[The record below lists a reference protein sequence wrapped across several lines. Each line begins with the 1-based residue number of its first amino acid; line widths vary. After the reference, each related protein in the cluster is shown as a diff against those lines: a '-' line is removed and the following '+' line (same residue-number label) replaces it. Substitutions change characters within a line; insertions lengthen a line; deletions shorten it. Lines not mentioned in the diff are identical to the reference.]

1 MSGAGFDDIDVSAWQ
16 IEHVEALGRKRKMW
30 LLDPDDDAWLFKQ
43 TTENSHSDGTRYW
56 KGDDWAEV
64 VVSAVAGKMGIPA
77 ATYRLAH
84 LDELGSSLPG
94 VISRKMVND
103 DESLIEG
110 NILLEEV
117 GVRAAS
123 VRDRTGYT
131 LQNVQRSLE
140 EVAPPVG
147 DSGMTSWDWFVGFV
161 VLDALV
167 GNTDRHQQN
176 WAVIQDSTRRLAP
189 TFDHASS
196 LGFLLDDQ
204 TRVDRL
210 RTEDTGFSVGT
221 YAAKASSKFEG
232 NPSTLAIAESALEMV
247 EPTVRDHWIAHVE
260 GIQSLDRILAEVPAS
275 RISPAAISFAAAVFQ
290 ANRTQLCDTR
300 GLL

>member
-1 MSGAGFDDIDVSAWQ
+1 MSNAGFPDVDIGAWQ

-30 LLDPDDDAWLFKQ
+30 LLDPDGDAWLFKQ
-43 TTENSHSDGTRYW
+43 TTENRHSDGTRYW

-64 VVSAVAGKMGIPA
+64 VVSAVASEMGIPTP
-77 ATYRLAH
+77 TYRLAH
-84 LDELGSSLPG
+84 LNESGSSSRG

-117 GVRAAS
+117 GVRAAG

-131 LQNVQRSLE
+131 LQNVRRSLQ

-147 DSGMTSWDWFVGFV
+147 NSRMTSWDWFVGFV

-176 WAVIQDSTRRLAP
+176 WAVIQASTRRLAP

-204 TRVDRL
+204 TRLDRL
-210 RTEDTGFSVGT
+210 RTEDAGFSVGT
-221 YAAKASSKFEG
+221 YAAKASSKFDG

-247 EPTVRDHWIAHVE
+247 GPTVRDHWIGHVE
-260 GIQSLDRILAEVPAS
+260 AVQSLDPILAEVPPS
-275 RISPAAISFAAAVFQ
+275 RISPAAASFAAAVFR
-290 ANRTQLCDTR
+290 ANRTQLCDTP
-300 GLL
+300 

>member
-1 MSGAGFDDIDVSAWQ
+1 VSGPGFDDIDVSTWRV
-16 IEHVEALGRKRKMW
+16 EHVEALGRKRKMW
-30 LLDPDDDAWLFKQ
+30 LLDPGGDAWLYKQ
-43 TTENSHSDGTRYW
+43 TTENRHSDGTRYW

-64 VVSAVAGKMGIPA
+64 VVSAVASEMGIPA

-84 LDELGSSLPG
+84 LDESCSSLPG
-94 VISRKMVND
+94 VISLKMVND
-103 DESLIEG
+103 EESLIEG
-110 NILLEEV
+110 NILLDEV
-117 GVRAAS
+117 GVRASS

-140 EVAPPVG
+140 EVAPPVAE
-147 DSGMTSWDWFVGFV
+147 SGMTSWDWFVGFV

-204 TRVDRL
+204 TRLDRL
-210 RTEDTGFSVGT
+210 RTEDAGFSVGT

-232 NPSTLAIAESALEMV
+232 NPSTLAIAKSAMEMV
-247 EPTVRDHWIAHVE
+247 EPTVRDYWIGQVE
-260 GIQSLDRILAEVPAS
+260 AVPSLDPILAEVPAS
-275 RISPAAISFAAAVFQ
+275 RISPAAASFASGVFQ
-290 ANRTQLCDTR
+290 ANRTQLYDTP
-300 GLL
+300 

>member
-1 MSGAGFDDIDVSAWQ
+1 MSGAAFEDIDVSSWRV
-16 IEHVEALGRKRKMW
+16 EHVEALGRKRKMW
-30 LLDPDDDAWLFKQ
+30 LLDPGGDAWLYKQ
-43 TTENSHSDGTRYW
+43 TTENRHSDGSRYW

-64 VVSAVAGKMGIPA
+64 VVSAVAGEMGIPA
-77 ATYRLAH
+77 AVYRLAH
-84 LDELGSSLPG
+84 LDESGTSSPG
-94 VISRKMVND
+94 VISQKMVND

-110 NILLEEV
+110 NILLEEA

-140 EVAPPVG
+140 DVAPPVG

-176 WAVIQDSTRRLAP
+176 WAVIQDSSRRLAP

-204 TRVDRL
+204 TRLDRL
-210 RTEDTGFSVGT
+210 RTEDDGFSVET
-221 YAAKASSKFEG
+221 YAAKASSKFDG
-232 NPSTLAIAESALEMV
+232 SPSTLMLAKTALAMV
-247 EPTVRDHWIAHVE
+247 APTVREHWIRRVE
-260 GIQSLDRILAEVPAS
+260 AIGTLDPILADLPAS
-275 RISPAAISFAAAVFQ
+275 RISSPATLFAAAVFQ
-290 ANRTQLCDTR
+290 ANRTQLCDNP
-300 GLL
+300 

>member
-1 MSGAGFDDIDVSAWQ
+1 MSDAGFDDIDVSAWQ
-16 IEHVEALGRKRKMW
+16 VEHVEALGRKRKMW
-30 LLDPDDDAWLFKQ
+30 LRDSDGDEWLYKQ
-43 TTENSHSDGTRYW
+43 TTENRDSDGTRYW

-64 VVSAVAGKMGIPA
+64 VVSAVAGEMGIPA

-84 LDELGSSLPG
+84 IAESGSSSPG

-103 DESLIEG
+103 EESLIEG

-140 EVAPPVG
+140 EVAPPVE

-204 TRVDRL
+204 TRLDRL
-210 RTEDTGFSVGT
+210 RTEDAGFSVGT

-232 NPSTLAIAESALEMV
+232 SPSTLAIAKSALEMV
-247 EPTVRDHWIAHVE
+247 HPTVHDHWIGQVE
-260 GIQSLDRILAEVPAS
+260 AVPSLEPILAEVPAY
-275 RISPAAISFAAAVFQ
+275 RISTAAASFASAVFR
-290 ANRTQLCDTR
+290 ANRTQLCDTP
-300 GLL
+300 